1 MGTITKIF
9 LGLACACLLA
19 LGIYSKGWHD
29 RDIKASNEKAQAQ
42 IQFNS
47 KREEERAA
55 TQKALNEVSKNWQ
68 VYSANSKGMAQ
79 RTIDRL
85 RDDGIRLSVKLADST
100 VCNVTGSCGP
110 VSNGKA
116 ELHQDTSRFLIEQAQ
131 RADEQVN
138 ALQQIVRR
146 LQGEKE

>member
-1 MGTITKIF
+1 MGTITKII
-9 LGLACACLLA
+9 LGLACACLLV

-29 RDIKASNEKAQAQ
+29 RDLKASNDKAQELVKL
-42 IQFNS
+42 NS
-47 KREEERAA
+47 EREEERAA

-68 VYSANSKGMAQ
+68 DYSANSKAVAN

-85 RDDGIRLSVKLADST
+85 RADGIRLSVQLADST

-110 VSNGKA
+110 ISNGKA
-116 ELHQDTSRFLIEQAQ
+116 ELHPDTSRFLIEQAQ
-131 RADEQVN
+131 RADEQVT

-146 LQGEKE
+146 LQGEK

>member
-1 MGTITKIF
+1 MGTLTKII

-19 LGIYSKGWHD
+19 FGIYAKGWHD
-29 RDIKASNEKAQAQ
+29 RDVKASNEKAQER
-42 IQFNS
+42 IQLNS
-47 KREEERAA
+47 EREEERAA
-55 TQKALNEVSKNWQ
+55 TQKALNEVSNNWQ
-68 VYSANSKGMAQ
+68 DYSANSKAVAD

-85 RDDGIRLSVKLADST
+85 RADGIRLSVQLADST

-116 ELHQDTSRFLIEQAQ
+116 ELHPDTSRFLIEQAQ
-131 RADEQVN
+131 RADEQVT

-146 LQGEKE
+146 LQGEK